1 MTKSYTQLMKQI
13 SKLQAEADEVR
24 RKEVLGV
31 IDRIK
36 EAIKAY
42 GLTAADL
49 GLTGALA
56 PRATRASAPARKRG
70 KAAKR
75 KTTRAPKY
83 RDEAGNTWVGR
94 GKRPD
99 WLRNALANGRKL
111 EDFEI
116 R

>member
-1 MTKSYTQLMKQI
+1 MRMTKTYSQLMKQI
-13 SKLQAEADEVR
+13 SKLQNEADDLKRQEVQ
-24 RKEVLGV
+24 GV

-36 EAIKAY
+36 DAIRTY

-49 GLTGALA
+49 GLGPGRKAAGAV
-56 PRATRASAPARKRG
+56 
-70 KAAKR
+70 KAAKPARR
-75 KTTRAPKY
+75 KRAGKSGAKPKF

-99 WLRNALANGRKL
+99 WLRNALAAGKQL
-111 EDFEI
+111 SDFEI

>member
-1 MTKSYTQLMKQI
+1 MSKSYSQLMKQI

-24 RKEVLGV
+24 RQEVQGV

-49 GLTGALA
+49 GLTGA
-56 PRATRASAPARKRG
+56 RASRGARAATPVRKRG

-99 WLRNALANGRKL
+99 WLRNALASGRKL

>member
-1 MTKSYTQLMKQI
+1 MSKSYAQLMKQI
-13 SKLQAEADEVR
+13 AKLQGEAESIR
-24 RKEVLGV
+24 RKEAQGV

-36 EAIKAY
+36 EAIDAY

-49 GLTGALA
+49 GLGVRKAGAA
-56 PRATRASAPARKRG
+56 KVSTPGRKRRKPG
-70 KAAKR
+70 RPKAKAA
-75 KTTRAPKY
+75 PKF

-99 WLRNALANGRKL
+99 WLRNALASGRQL
-111 EDFEI
+111 EDFLI

>member
-1 MTKSYTQLMKQI
+1 MTKSYSQLMKQI
-13 SKLQAEADEVR
+13 AKLQNEAEDVR
-24 RKEVLGV
+24 RKEIQGV
-31 IDRIK
+31 VDRIR
-36 EAIKAY
+36 EAIAAY

-49 GLTGALA
+49 GLTGARA
-56 PRATRASAPARKRG
+56 PRAAKTPARKR
-70 KAAKR
+70 AKPGR
-75 KTTRAPKY
+75 RKKTTAAPKY

-99 WLRNALANGRKL
+99 WLRNALASGRKL

>member
-13 SKLQAEADEVR
+13 AKLQNEAKDVR
-24 RKEVLGV
+24 RKEVQGV

-36 EAIKAY
+36 EAIQAY
-42 GLTAADL
+42 QLTAADL
-49 GLTGALA
+49 GLT
-56 PRATRASAPARKRG
+56 ATRGARAAKSGPVRKRR

-75 KTTRAPKY
+75 KTSAAPKY

-94 GKRPD
+94 GKRPG
-99 WLRNALANGRKL
+99 WLHEALASGRKL
-111 EDFEI
+111 EDFAI